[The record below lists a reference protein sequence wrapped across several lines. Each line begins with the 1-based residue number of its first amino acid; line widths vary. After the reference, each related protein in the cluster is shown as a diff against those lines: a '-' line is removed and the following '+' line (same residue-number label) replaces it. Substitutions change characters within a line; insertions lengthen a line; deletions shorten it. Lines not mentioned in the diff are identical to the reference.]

1 MGIPFACHISHSRA
15 LIQFMDTVILWNQQI
30 KLDIEGT
37 DFTAIC
43 MQLAHLETTEW
54 NGVRNFPN
62 RKKAAATHTGNA
74 D

>member
-54 NGVRNFPN
+54 G
-62 RKKAAATHTGNA
+62 T
-74 D
+74 